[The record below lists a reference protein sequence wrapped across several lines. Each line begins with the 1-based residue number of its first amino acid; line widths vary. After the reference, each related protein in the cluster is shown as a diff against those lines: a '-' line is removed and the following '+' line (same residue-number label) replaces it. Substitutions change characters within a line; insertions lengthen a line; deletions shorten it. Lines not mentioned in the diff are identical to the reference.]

1 MDLALQPRVPA
12 TGRRLYL
19 TAAALALSLVA
30 LVAGT
35 VLFAR
40 QADEN
45 RLRATL
51 QADLSNRL
59 RMLQTVL
66 VSLSDAE
73 TGQRG
78 YLLTGHSSYLAPYHA
93 ALTRMPDQLRG
104 LEGIPLQDAQVPA
117 RAAQAREAIRLKL
130 AELQE
135 TLHVH
140 DAGSPDEALR
150 LVRTDMGATYMDQ
163 ARGHLHAVLD
173 AIRAERD
180 RLNLAVAE
188 GSVQSRRLATWTV
201 TALVLFVLL
210 CGIQIVLL
218 LAGQRRYQKALAA
231 SEAQH
236 RGLIEEQ
243 AELVSLARADG
254 TLVYLNPAYPRV
266 FRLGIGEMLGTSLYN
281 YVAPADREIVRE
293 RIARIMATD
302 QVTFGENRMVTPDGA
317 EKWLAWTNQVRLG
330 PDGER
335 LLHSV
340 GRDITERKQA
350 EASLQASEDFLARTG
365 RVAGVGGWELDLHTL
380 GVRWSDGMR
389 RIHDVEPDYQP
400 TLDSVLSF
408 YEPEAARL
416 LQEAMA
422 GKGDDQPHA
431 FDLELEL
438 VTATGRRRCVRAVG
452 EAEHDA
458 HGEPRRL
465 VGALQDITER
475 KALERRLADS
485 ERFVRE
491 ITDNLPLR
499 ISYVDTQG
507 CYRFVN
513 QRQSERFGRP
523 REEILGRTR
532 AQLLGSPDDPAVAQ
546 AFRAAIHGTA
556 QRFEFKE
563 EAFGQART
571 IESQLIPDTG
581 TDGRIKGIFTIG
593 IDVTERKATER
604 TLRDITDIFDNTTD
618 FVIQTDWRGQL
629 QYMNPAARRARGL
642 ELGASVQGDDYE
654 QFNTEE
660 TLRRHR
666 DEIMPA
672 VRRDGVWLGETTVL
686 GQGGRIVPVDH
697 MVIAHR
703 DAQGRI
709 SRYSAVMRDIS
720 AEVQARQQ
728 LQLQTSILYS
738 IAETIPAVV
747 AVVGS
752 DGNYR
757 FANRA
762 FELWC
767 GRPRG
772 MVVGRSLQEVL
783 GEDDYE
789 RSLPWVQRALAGET
803 VSFEKEYAGRA
814 HNRHMAISF
823 IPLRVDGS
831 AVEGFVAMAQ
841 DITEHREEAHRL
853 LMLSER
859 DALTGVLN
867 RAGFERYLQHKVL
880 EGDAA
885 GLALLYIDLDRFK
898 PINDTHGHPV
908 GDEVLRQFAARLQAA
923 VRPTDAVARLGGDEF
938 AIVLSGVRE
947 KAHAD
952 TVADKVVEAAHAPFY
967 TDSLRLDIGAS
978 VGVAQGAAD
987 GQGWQGL
994 VARADAMV
1002 YRAKA
1007 EGRGRRA

>member
-1 MDLALQPRVPA
+1 MDLALQPSVPA
-12 TGRRLYL
+12 TSRRLYL
-19 TAAALALSLVA
+19 TTVALAISLLA

-93 ALTRMPDQLRG
+93 ALTRMPDQLKG
-104 LEGIPLQDAQVPA
+104 LDSIPLQDAQVPA

-135 TLHVH
+135 TLRAH
-140 DAGSPDEALR
+140 DAGSPEEALR

-163 ARGHLHAVLD
+163 ARSHIHAVLD

-188 GSVQSRRLATWTV
+188 GSVQSRRLATGTV
-201 TALVLFVLL
+201 AALVLFVLL
-210 CGIQIVLL
+210 CGVQIVQL

-236 RGLIEEQ
+236 RSLVEEQ

-266 FRLGIGEMLGTSLYN
+266 FRLGIDEMLGTSLYH
-281 YVAPADREIVRE
+281 YVAPADRETVRE
-293 RIARIMATD
+293 RIAQIMATE
-302 QVTFGENRMVTPDGA
+302 QVTFGENRMLTPDGT
-317 EKWLAWTNQVRLG
+317 EKWMAWTNQVQVG
-330 PDGER
+330 PGGER

-350 EASLQASEDFLARTG
+350 EAALQASEDFLARTG

-422 GKGDDQPHA
+422 GKGNSQPHA

-438 VTATGRRRCVRAVG
+438 VTASGRRRCVRAVG
-452 EAEHDA
+452 ETEHDA

-499 ISYVDTQG
+499 ISYVDALG

-513 QRQSERFGRP
+513 QRQNERFGRP

-532 AQLLGSPDDPAVAQ
+532 AQLLSRPDDPAVAQ
-546 AFRAAIHGTA
+546 AFEAALGGTP

-563 EAFGQART
+563 ETIGQVRT
-571 IESQLIPDTG
+571 IESQLIPDIG
-581 TDGRIKGIFTIG
+581 ADGRTKGVFTIG

-604 TLRDITDIFDNTTD
+604 RLREITDIFDNTTD
-618 FVIQTDWRGQL
+618 FIVQTDWRGKV
-629 QYMNPAARRARGL
+629 QYLNPAARRGL
-642 ELGASVQGDDYE
+642 GIALDAPVQHYDYE
-654 QFNTEE
+654 QFNTQETNRLHREE
-660 TLRRHR
+660 
-666 DEIMPA
+666 IIGK
-672 VRRDGVWLGETTVL
+672 VIRDGVWVGETTVL
-686 GQGGRIVPVDH
+686 GEGGRVVPVDH

-703 DAQGRI
+703 DAQGRV

-720 AEVQARQQ
+720 AEVAARQQ
-728 LQLQTSILYS
+728 LLLQTSTLHS

-747 AVVGS
+747 AVVGA
-752 DGNYR
+752 DGRYR

-772 MVVGRSLQEVL
+772 QIVGLALPEVL
-783 GEDDYE
+783 GDEEYQ
-789 RSLPWVQRALAGET
+789 RSLPWVQRVLAGET
-803 VSFEKEYAGRA
+803 VNFEKEYAGRA
-814 HNRHMAISF
+814 HNRHMAISY
-823 IPLRVDGS
+823 IPLRVDDG
-831 AVEGFVAMAQ
+831 AVEGFVGIAQ

-867 RAGFERYLQHKVL
+867 RAGFERYLQHKAQ

-885 GLALLYIDLDRFK
+885 SLALLYIDLDRFK

-908 GDEVLRQFAARLQAA
+908 GDEVLRQFAQRLQAA

-952 TVADKVVEAAHAPFY
+952 AVADKVVEAAHAPFH
-967 TDSLRLDIGAS
+967 TGSLVLTIGAS
-978 VGVAQGAAD
+978 VGVALGGGGD
-987 GQGWQGL
+987 QGWRGL
-994 VARADAMV
+994 VASADAML
-1002 YRAKA
+1002 YQAKA
-1007 EGRGRRA
+1007 GGRGRRA

>member
-1 MDLALQPRVPA
+1 MDLALQPRMPA

-19 TAAALALSLVA
+19 TAAALAISLAA
-30 LVAGT
+30 LVVGT
-35 VLFAR
+35 VLFSR

-45 RLRATL
+45 SLRAAL

-78 YLLTGHSSYLAPYHA
+78 YLLTGHTSYLAPYHA
-93 ALTRMPDQLRG
+93 ALERLPVQLKG
-104 LEGIPLQDAQVPA
+104 LDGIPLSDAQLSA
-117 RAAQAREAIRLKL
+117 RAAQAHEAIRLKL
-130 AELQE
+130 TELQE
-135 TLHVH
+135 TLRVH
-140 DAGSPDEALR
+140 EAGSPEEALAM
-150 LVRTDMGATYMDQ
+150 VRTDAGARYMDQ
-163 ARGHLHAVLD
+163 ARSNIHAVLD
-173 AIRAERD
+173 TIRAERD

-188 GSVQSRRLATWTV
+188 GSAQSRRLATWSV
-201 TALVLFVLL
+201 AALVVFVLL
-210 CGIQIVLL
+210 SGVQIVQLL
-218 LAGQRRYQKALAA
+218 VGQRRYQKALAA

-254 TLVYLNPAYPRV
+254 TLVYLNPAYPRI
-266 FRLGIGEMLGTSLYN
+266 FLLSTEEMVGTSLYA

-293 RIARIMATD
+293 RIAQIMATD
-302 QVTFGENRMVTPDGA
+302 QVSFGENRMVTPDGT
-317 EKWLAWTNQVRLG
+317 EKWLAWTNQVRLA

-350 EASLQASEDFLARTG
+350 EAALQASEDFLARTG

-380 GVRWSDGMR
+380 QVRWSDGMR
-389 RIHDVEPDYQP
+389 RIHDVAPDYQP

-408 YEPEAARL
+408 YEPGAARL
-416 LQEAMA
+416 LQEAML
-422 GKGDDQPHA
+422 GKGSQPHA

-438 VTATGRRRCVRAVG
+438 VTASGRRRCVRAVG
-452 EAEHDA
+452 EAEYEE

-475 KALERRLADS
+475 KALEQRLADS

-499 ISYVDTQG
+499 ISYVDAEG
-507 CYRFVN
+507 RYRFVN
-513 QRQSERFGRP
+513 LRQCERFGRP
-523 REEILGRTR
+523 REEIIGRTR
-532 AQLLGSPDDPAVAQ
+532 EELLGGPDAPAVTA
-546 AFRAAIHGTA
+546 AFRAAIQGQP
-556 QRFEFKE
+556 QRFEFE
-563 EAFGQART
+563 TEVDGQPRL
-571 IESQLIPDTG
+571 IENQLIPDRAG
-581 TDGRIKGIFTIG
+581 DGRIKGVFTIG
-593 IDVTERKATER
+593 IDITERKATER
-604 TLRDITDIFDNTTD
+604 ALRDITDIFDHTTD
-618 FVIQTDWRGQL
+618 FVVQTDWRGQL

-642 ELGASVQGDDYE
+642 APDAAVQGDDYQ

-666 DEIMPA
+666 DEIMPI
-672 VRRDGVWLGETTVL
+672 VQRDGVWLGETTVL

-703 DAQGRI
+703 DALGRVA
-709 SRYSAVMRDIS
+709 RYSAVMRDIS
-720 AEVQARQQ
+720 AEVQARQH
-728 LQLQTSILYS
+728 LQLQTSILHS
-738 IAETIPAVV
+738 IAETIPAVI

-752 DGNYR
+752 DGCYR

-767 GRPRG
+767 GRPRE
-772 MVVGRSLQEVL
+772 MIVGRSLQEVL
-783 GEDDYE
+783 GDDDYQ
-789 RSLPWVQRALAGET
+789 RSLPWVQRVLAGET
-803 VSFEKEYAGRA
+803 VSFEKEYAGKA

-823 IPLRVDGS
+823 IPLRVDGG

-841 DITEHREEAHRL
+841 DITEHREEAQRL
-853 LMLSER
+853 LVLSER

-867 RAGFERYLQHKVL
+867 RAGFERYLQHKVQD
-880 EGDAA
+880 GDAA
-885 GLALLYIDLDRFK
+885 ALALLYIDLDRFK

-908 GDEVLRQFAARLQAA
+908 GDEVLRQFAVRLQAA

-967 TDSLRLDIGAS
+967 TGALKLEIGAS
-978 VGVAQGAAD
+978 VGVAQGAGD
-987 GQGWQGL
+987 GEGWLGL

>member
-1 MDLALQPRVPA
+1 MDLALQPHVPA
-12 TGRRLYL
+12 TSRRLYL
-19 TAAALALSLVA
+19 TAAALAVSLVA
-30 LVAGT
+30 LVVGT

-45 RLRATL
+45 SLRAAL
-51 QADLSNRL
+51 QADFSNRL

-78 YLLTGHSSYLAPYHA
+78 YLLTGQSSYLAPYHA
-93 ALTRMPDQLRG
+93 ALGRLPGQLKG
-104 LEGIPLQDAQVPA
+104 LDGIPLHDAQLPA
-117 RAAQAREAIRLKL
+117 QTAQAREAIRLKL
-130 AELQE
+130 SELQE
-135 TLHVH
+135 TLRVH
-140 DAGSPDEALR
+140 DAGSPEEAQAM
-150 LVRTDMGATYMDQ
+150 VRTDAGARYMDQ
-163 ARGHLHAVLD
+163 ARSNIHAVLD
-173 AIRAERD
+173 TIRAERD

-188 GSVQSRRLATWTV
+188 GSAQSRRLATWTV
-201 TALVLFVLL
+201 AALVVFVLL
-210 CGIQIVLL
+210 SGVQIVQL
-218 LAGQRRYQKALAA
+218 LAGQRRYQKALAT

-266 FRLGIGEMLGTSLYN
+266 FLLSIEKMLGTSLYD
-281 YVAPADREIVRE
+281 YVAPADRAMVRE
-293 RIARIMATD
+293 RIAQIMATD
-302 QVTFGENRMVTPDGA
+302 QVTFGENRMVTPDGT
-317 EKWLAWTNQVRLG
+317 EKWLAWTNQVRLA

-340 GRDITERKQA
+340 GRDITERK
-350 EASLQASEDFLARTG
+350 
-365 RVAGVGGWELDLHTL
+365 
-380 GVRWSDGMR
+380 
-389 RIHDVEPDYQP
+389 
-400 TLDSVLSF
+400 
-408 YEPEAARL
+408 
-416 LQEAMA
+416 
-422 GKGDDQPHA
+422 
-431 FDLELEL
+431 
-438 VTATGRRRCVRAVG
+438 
-452 EAEHDA
+452 
-458 HGEPRRL
+458 
-465 VGALQDITER
+465 
-475 KALERRLADS
+475 ALENRLANS

-499 ISYVDTQG
+499 ISYVDAQG
-507 CYRFVN
+507 RYRFVN
-513 QRQSERFGRP
+513 LRQCERFDRP
-523 REEILGRTR
+523 REEIIGRTR
-532 AQLLGSPDDPAVAQ
+532 TELLGGPDDPAVAQ
-546 AFRAAIHGTA
+546 AFQAAIDGTA

-563 EAFGQART
+563 EAGGQART

-581 TDGRIKGIFTIG
+581 ADGRTKGVFTIG

-604 TLRDITDIFDNTTD
+604 TLREIGDIFDHTPD
-618 FVIQTDWRGQL
+618 FVVQIDWRGQL

-642 ELGASVQGDDYE
+642 TPDAPVQGDDFE

-660 TLRRHR
+660 TLRRHK

-728 LQLQTSILYS
+728 LQLQTSILHS

-747 AVVGS
+747 AVVGN
-752 DGNYR
+752 DGCYR

-762 FELWC
+762 FEQWC

-783 GEDDYE
+783 GEDDYQ

-823 IPLRVDGS
+823 IPLRLDGG

-867 RAGFERYLQHKVL
+867 RAGFERYLQHKVQ
-880 EGDAA
+880 EGDAT

-967 TDSLRLDIGAS
+967 TGALTLEIGAS
-978 VGVAQGAAD
+978 VGVAQGAGD
-987 GQGWQGL
+987 GEGWQGL